1 MVCRLKY
8 DFECAIKADEV
19 FTWESKELRRVWIC
33 TQKAGKPAPWRERLV
48 PAPYDRIIAQMMLEA
63 SHGKHDAS
71 HEARRR
77 QEYAERVLIHFGNE
91 LKAFS
96 GPAESFRPRSLT
108 PILQRQLWG
117 VDDAYTPVVSDAI
130 AEDEDDPTILD
141 ATKFY
146 LGEDPT
152 DPAWI
157 PTYRRNM
164 LYISE
169 ARWHL
174 GVMAGTISLGDQEGY
189 RAVRKH
195 TDMLMEALEIDSED
209 PDGDESNDEGDE
221 PDGNVPLLSEFE
233 VLAIVAERIER
244 FYREELMRVVSDTVP
259 WLHHIS
265 NPLPQP
271 DFTLAAL
278 RDRLKHSTKQKADEL
293 EEESEEESEEETA
306 EETEEETAEETEGRT
321 ELAGGEAD
329 AVG

>member
-8 DFECAIKADEV
+8 DFKCTIKANEV
-19 FTWESKELRRVWIC
+19 FTWESKELRRVQIR
-33 TQKAGKPAPWRERLV
+33 TRKAGKPAPWQERLV
-48 PAPYDRIIAQMMLEA
+48 PAPYDRIIAQMILEA

-77 QEYAERVLIHFGNE
+77 QEYAERVLIHFGHE

-117 VDDAYTPVVSDAI
+117 VDDAYTPAVSDAI

-174 GVMAGTISLGDQEGY
+174 GVIAGSMSLGDKEGY
-189 RAVRKH
+189 GMVRKH
-195 TDMLMEALEIDSED
+195 TDLLMESLAGDSED
-209 PDGDESNDEGDE
+209 SDGDKSSDEGDE
-221 PDGNVPLLSEFE
+221 PDENVPLLSELE
-233 VLAIVAERIER
+233 VLAIVVERIEW

-259 WLHHIS
+259 WLHIS

-278 RDRLKHSTKQKADEL
+278 RKRINAEEDDSDKALHRAEADEL
-293 EEESEEESEEETA
+293 EGESA
-306 EETEEETAEETEGRT
+306 EETGGRT
-321 ELAGGEAD
+321 EPAGGEVTEAD
-329 AVG
+329 AVGPPDS